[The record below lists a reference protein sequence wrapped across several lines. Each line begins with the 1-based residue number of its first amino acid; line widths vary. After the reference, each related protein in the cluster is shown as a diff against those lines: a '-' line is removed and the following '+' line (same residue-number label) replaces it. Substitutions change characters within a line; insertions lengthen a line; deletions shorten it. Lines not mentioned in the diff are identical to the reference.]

1 MVVILSIAG
10 SDTSGGAG
18 IQADIKTITGLGAH
32 ALTVVTALTAQNSL
46 GVSAIHKIPPD
57 FVAKQMDQVIQD
69 IPVQAV
75 KIGMLHGADTVR
87 AVTDALKRYGLRLVV
102 IDPVMRATA
111 GGDLLEPSA
120 VDLFKSVLHPLADVL
135 TPNLE
140 EAGVLTGRP
149 VNSLE
154 EMKEAAGI
162 LHGLGPDVVVTG
174 GHLAGTCID
183 VVYHGDT
190 LECLE
195 GPRIETKNTHGSGCV
210 FSSAMATFKAMGFD
224 TMGAAREA
232 HEYTRQAIERGYPC
246 GRGQG
251 TVYPPLSPSR

>member
-46 GVSAIHKIPPD
+46 GVSAIHKIPSG
-57 FVAKQMDQVIQD
+57 FVTKQMDQVIQD
-69 IPVQAV
+69 IPIQAV

-87 AVTDALKRYGLRLVV
+87 TVANGLNQYGLQPVV

-111 GGDLLEPSA
+111 GVDLLEPRA
-120 VDLFKSVLHPLADVL
+120 IDLLKSILLPLADVV
-135 TPNLE
+135 TPNLD
-140 EAGVLTGRP
+140 EASLLTGRP
-149 VNSLE
+149 VTSIK
-154 EMKEAAGI
+154 EMMKAAEI
-162 LHGLGPDVVVTG
+162 LRGLGPDVVVTG
-174 GHLAGTCID
+174 GHLAGPCID
-183 VVYHGDT
+183 VVYHGDS

-195 GPRIETKNTHGSGCV
+195 GPRIDTKNTHGSGCV
-210 FSSAMATFKAMGFD
+210 FSSALATFKGMGFD
-224 TMGAAREA
+224 TMGAAKKAR
-232 HEYTRQAIERGYPC
+232 EYTRQAIERGYPC

-251 TVYPPLSPSR
+251 TVKPPVSPGR